1 MRTTVVLDDRL
12 MKEAAVAT
20 GIQKKKKL
28 IHRGLEEL
36 VRTKRSEE
44 LIALFG
50 QGLLRWK
57 SLGEFL
63 KWRRRG

>member
-20 GIQKKKKL
+20 GIRKKKEL

-36 VRTKRSEE
+36 VRKKRSEE

-50 QGLLRWK
+50 KSLLRWT
-57 SLGEFL
+57 LPEFL